1 MDKLNFACD
10 YMQGC
15 VPEILKKLNETNLEA
30 TVGYGMDLYSNSA
43 RKKIMNACGLKSA
56 EIKFLIGGTQANA
69 VVIDALLRNY
79 QGVIS
84 IPSGHIAIHEAGAI
98 EATGHKVICT
108 EGKDGKVQASAVEK
122 YMETFFGDETYPHQV
137 QPGMVYISQP
147 SEFGTLYSKKEL
159 EALSKVCK
167 KYHLYLYCDGAR
179 LAYALGSKKNDVTL
193 KDLAKYC
200 DVFYIGGTKCGALFG
215 EAVVVPNKNLIP
227 YFFTTIKQN
236 GALLAKGR
244 LTGIQF
250 DTLFTKDLYTKY
262 GKRASS
268 YAQVI
273 TEAFEKFGYEVY
285 IPTDTN
291 QIFINF
297 EDKVLKKIQRKV
309 STSFWEK
316 TDETHTLIRLATSW
330 GTTKQDVE
338 ELIQVI
344 SEAKSHK

>member
-1 MDKLNFACD
+1 MEKLNFACD

-15 VPEILKKLNETNLEA
+15 TKEILEKLVETNFES
-30 TVGYGMDLYSNSA
+30 TVGYGEDAYSNSA
-43 RKKIMNACGLKSA
+43 RKKIMRACGIKSA
-56 EIKFLIGGTQANA
+56 EIRFLVGGTQANA
-69 VVIDALLRNY
+69 TVIDALLRNY

-98 EATGHKVICT
+98 EARGHKVICN
-108 EGKDGKVQASAVEK
+108 EGKDGKVQASEVEK

-179 LAYALGSKKNDVTL
+179 LAYALGSEKNDVTL

-200 DVFYIGGTKCGALFG
+200 DVFYIGGTKCGAMFG
-215 EAVVVPNKNLIP
+215 EAVVIPNKDLIP
-227 YFFTTIKQN
+227 YFLTTTKQN

-244 LTGIQF
+244 LAGIQF

-262 GKRASS
+262 GKKASN
-268 YAQVI
+268 YAQKI
-273 TEAFEKFGYEVY
+273 TQAFEKNGYEVY
-285 IPTDTN
+285 MPTETN

-297 EDKVLKKIQRKV
+297 EDKVLKKFQRSV

-316 TDETHTLIRLATSW
+316 KDKTHTLIRLATSW
-330 GTTKQDVE
+330 GTTDSDVKA
-338 ELIQVI
+338 LIKVI
-344 SEAKSHK
+344 ESCKA